1 MESVTSDLNTFKEKV
16 WQHNENA
23 NVNTTERIISI
34 AAGTF
39 IFYKALSN
47 IASHP
52 FIALQEA
59 AVGGLMLY
67 RGATGVCPVYTQ
79 LGKNSTDVEAI
90 TIGERFIVNA
100 PREEVY
106 AFWRNLE
113 NLPRFMKHIAA
124 VQVKDDKTSHWTA
137 NVPGPLLKVS
147 WNAEITREE
156 ENEYIGWHSI
166 EGSMIDN
173 AGKVEFNDAAD
184 GSGTELYVEISYF
197 PPAGQIGRG
206 IASLFTGL
214 FEKIV
219 REDIINFKHY
229 AEGEEYKTYSSSS
242 SQKQEV

>member
-1 MESVTSDLNTFKEKV
+1 MMGSVTSDLNTLKDKV
-16 WQHNENA
+16 WQENENA
-23 NVNTTERIISI
+23 NVNTAERIISI
-34 AAGTF
+34 AAGAF
-39 IFYKALSN
+39 IFYKAVANL
-47 IASHP
+47 AKHP

-59 AVGGLMLY
+59 GVGGLLLY
-67 RGATGVCPVYTQ
+67 RGATGVCPVYSKI
-79 LGKNSTDVEAI
+79 GKNSTDVEAI

-106 AFWRNLE
+106 SFWRNLE

-124 VQVKDDKTSHWTA
+124 VKVKDDKTSHWTA
-137 NVPGPLLKVS
+137 NVPGPLVKVS

-173 AGKVEFNDAAD
+173 AGKIEFNDAAD

-197 PPAGQIGRG
+197 PPAGQLGRG
-206 IASLFTGL
+206 IASLFNGM
-214 FEKIV
+214 FENMV

-229 AEGEEYKTYSSSS
+229 AEGEEYKVYHSSTR
-242 SQKQEV
+242 KQEV

>member
-1 MESVTSDLNTFKEKV
+1 MGSVTSELNTLKDKV
-16 WQHNENA
+16 WQENENA
-23 NVNTTERIISI
+23 NVNDIERIISI
-34 AAGTF
+34 VAGGY
-39 IFYKALSN
+39 IFYKAASN
-47 IASHP
+47 MVSHP

-59 AVGGLMLY
+59 AVAGILLY
-67 RGATGVCPVYTQ
+67 RGATGVCPVYSRM
-79 LGKNSTDVEAI
+79 GKNSTDVEAI

-113 NLPRFMKHIAA
+113 NLPRFMKHIAS
-124 VQVKDDKTSHWTA
+124 VEVKDDKRSHWTA
-137 NVPGPLLKVS
+137 NVPGPLVKIS

-156 ENEYIGWHSI
+156 QDAYIGWHSI

-173 AGKVEFNDAAD
+173 AGKIEFNDAAD

-206 IASLFTGL
+206 IASLFNGL
-214 FEKIV
+214 FENIV

-229 AEGEEYKTYSSSS
+229 VEGEEYKTYHST
-242 SQKQEV
+242 QEA

>member
-1 MESVTSDLNTFKEKV
+1 MRESVISDLNTLKDKV
-16 WQHNENA
+16 WQDNENA

-47 IASHP
+47 IVSHP
-52 FIALQEA
+52 FIALEEA
-59 AVGGLMLY
+59 AVGGLLLY
-67 RGATGVCPVYTQ
+67 RGATGVCPVYTK

-90 TIGERFIVNA
+90 TIGERFIVNT

-124 VQVKDDKTSHWTA
+124 VRVKDDRTSRWTA
-137 NVPGPLLKVS
+137 NVPGPLVKIS

-156 ENEYIGWHSI
+156 VNEYIGWHSI
-166 EGSMIDN
+166 AGSMIDN

-206 IASLFTGL
+206 IASLFTGF
-214 FEKIV
+214 FENMV

-229 AEGEEYKTYSSSS
+229 VEGEEYKIYSS

>member
-1 MESVTSDLNTFKEKV
+1 MALLTSDLNTLKDKV
-16 WQHNENA
+16 WQDNENA

-34 AAGTF
+34 AAGGY
-39 IFYKALSN
+39 IFYKALAN
-47 IASHP
+47 LVKHP

-59 AVGGLMLY
+59 GVAGYLIY
-67 RGATGVCPVYTQ
+67 RGVTGVCLVYEKI
-79 LGKNSTDVEAI
+79 GKDSTDTEAI

-100 PREEVY
+100 PREDVY

-113 NLPRFMKHIAA
+113 NLPKFMKHLAA
-124 VQVKDDKTSHWTA
+124 VEEKDDKTSYWTA
-137 NVPGPLLKVS
+137 NVPGELVRVS

-197 PPAGQIGRG
+197 PPAGHLGRG
-206 IASLFTGL
+206 IASLFNGV
-214 FEKIV
+214 FENMV

-229 AEGEEYKTYSSSS
+229 VEGEEYRSYSSSQS
-242 SQKQEV
+242 QEV